1 MKTQTISAQTIP
13 AMTSETIL
21 VKKGIAENLKA
32 EALHLA
38 QMYGSNIQIQ
48 IDIKRD
54 SDIALVRITE
64 YNV

>member
-1 MKTQTISAQTIP
+1 MNETISP
-13 AMTSETIL
+13 VAMTAATLLI
-21 VKKGIAENLKA
+21 KKGIAENLKE
-32 EALHLA
+32 EALNLA

>member
-1 MKTQTISAQTIP
+1 MIETISSM
-13 AMTSETIL
+13 AMTAETIL

-48 IDIKRD
+48 IDIKVGAD
-54 SDIALVRITE
+54 LAMVRITE

>member
-1 MKTQTISAQTIP
+1 MIRTEIP
-13 AMTSETIL
+13 AATAATIL
-21 VKKGIAENLKA
+21 IKKGVTENLKA
-32 EALHLA
+32 EALDLA

-54 SDIALVRITE
+54 SEIALVRITE

>member
-1 MKTQTISAQTIP
+1 MNTQTLTAA
-13 AMTSETIL
+13 AMTAETIL
-21 VKKGIAENLKA
+21 VKKGIAENIKA
-32 EALHLA
+32 EALALA

>member
-1 MKTQTISAQTIP
+1 MKTQTIP

-21 VKKGIAENLKA
+21 VKKGIAENLKE

-38 QMYGSNIQIQ
+38 QLYGSNIQIQ

>member
-1 MKTQTISAQTIP
+1 MIRTIATAGTAQTIL
-13 AMTSETIL
+13 I
-21 VKKGIAENLKA
+21 KKGTVENLKE
-32 EALHLA
+32 EALQLA
-38 QMYGSNIQIQ
+38 QLYGSNIQIQ

>member
-1 MKTQTISAQTIP
+1 MRTEAPP
-13 AMTSETIL
+13 ATAATFL
-21 VKKGIAENLKA
+21 VKKATVENLKT
-32 EALHLA
+32 EALSLA

>member
-1 MKTQTISAQTIP
+1 MIETISSV
-13 AMTSETIL
+13 AMTAETIL
-21 VKKGIAENLKA
+21 VKKGIAENLKS
-32 EALHLA
+32 EALELA

-64 YNV
+64 YNI

>member
-1 MKTQTISAQTIP
+1 MSTIRTSLP
-13 AMTSETIL
+13 AMTAATLLI
-21 VKKGIAENLKA
+21 KKGIAENLKA
-32 EALHLA
+32 EALDLA

>member
-1 MKTQTISAQTIP
+1 MNTQTIPTAA
-13 AMTSETIL
+13 AMTAETIL

-32 EALHLA
+32 EALDLA

>member
-1 MKTQTISAQTIP
+1 MNGPAISA
-13 AMTSETIL
+13 MTAETIL
-21 VKKGIAENLKA
+21 VKKGIAENLKE
-32 EALHLA
+32 EALNLA

>member
-1 MKTQTISAQTIP
+1 MN
-13 AMTSETIL
+13 AMITPVMTAATFL
-21 VKKGIAENLKA
+21 VKKGTVDNLKA
-32 EALHLA
+32 EALELA

>member
-1 MKTQTISAQTIP
+1 MNETISQV
-13 AMTSETIL
+13 AMTSATIL
-21 VKKGIAENLKA
+21 IKKGIAENLKE

-38 QMYGSNIQIQ
+38 QLYGSNIQIQ

-54 SDIALVRITE
+54 SGIALVRITE

>member
-1 MKTQTISAQTIP
+1 
-13 AMTSETIL
+13 MTAATMLI
-21 VKKGIAENLKA
+21 KRGIAENLKL
-32 EALHLA
+32 EALALA

-54 SDIALVRITE
+54 SDIAMVRITE

>member
-1 MKTQTISAQTIP
+1 MRAEVTP
-13 AMTSETIL
+13 AMTAQTFL

-32 EALHLA
+32 EALSLA

-64 YNV
+64 YNG

>member
-1 MKTQTISAQTIP
+1 MTKVMSSAT
-13 AMTSETIL
+13 AETLL
-21 VKKGIAENLKA
+21 VKRGTVDNMKA
-32 EALHLA
+32 EALALA
-38 QMYGSNIQIQ
+38 QLYGSNIQIQ

>member
-1 MKTQTISAQTIP
+1 MSDTISQV
-13 AMTSETIL
+13 AMTAATIL
-21 VKKGIAENLKA
+21 IKKGIAENLKS
-32 EALHLA
+32 EALALA

>member
-1 MKTQTISAQTIP
+1 MRTTDTP
-13 AMTSETIL
+13 AMTAATMLI
-21 VKKGIAENLKA
+21 KRGIAENLKL
-32 EALHLA
+32 EALALA

-54 SDIALVRITE
+54 SDIAMVRITE